1 MATFLFIAAN
11 EGNSWGGSELLWSR
25 AAEKLVYRGH
35 EVRVS
40 AKDWNKPIPG
50 IENLRKHGCKIL
62 PRRFPPFLSR
72 MRRKFF
78 KTRSYQESHVSS
90 AGAGAE
96 LVIISQGVNLDGLQ
110 WIEPVRAAGY
120 PYVVISQGA
129 HEMSWPEDTFAE
141 HLAIAHEAAKRTYFV
156 SEANLELSRREFAT
170 PLKNGRVIRNP
181 FNVSY
186 QAKPEWPPEGGAEL
200 SLACIAR
207 LEVMTKGHDV
217 LFGALALPHWR
228 ERSARVSLFGEGPNE
243 RTLRRM
249 AADLKLTNV
258 EFQGPVSDIEEIW
271 RTHHALVLA
280 SRYEGMPLVVVEAML
295 CGRACVVT
303 DVGGNRELVRDGLN
317 GFIAKAATVELM
329 DEALNRVWEKRS
341 LLRDIGR
348 KAATDVREW
357 VSEDPSE
364 DFARE
369 LLSLLEAKA

>member
-11 EGNSWGGSELLWSR
+11 EGNSWGGSELLWSQ
-25 AAEKLVYRGH
+25 AAEKLVHQGH

-129 HEMSWPEDTFAE
+129 HEMSWPEDTFAG
-141 HLAIAHEAAKRTYFV
+141 HLAIAHEYAKRTYFV
-156 SEANLELSRREFAT
+156 SEANLELSRHEFAT

-181 FNVSY
+181 FSVSY
-186 QAKPEWPPEGGAEL
+186 QAKPEWPAEGGAEL

-228 ERSARVSLFGEGPNE
+228 ERSVRVSLFGHGPNE

-249 AADLKLTNV
+249 AAGLKLTSV
-258 EFQGPVSDIEEIW
+258 EFRGQVSDIEEIW

-329 DEALNRVWEKRS
+329 DEALNRAWENRS

-357 VSEDPSE
+357 VSEDPGE

-369 LLSLLEAKA
+369 LLSLLVAKV